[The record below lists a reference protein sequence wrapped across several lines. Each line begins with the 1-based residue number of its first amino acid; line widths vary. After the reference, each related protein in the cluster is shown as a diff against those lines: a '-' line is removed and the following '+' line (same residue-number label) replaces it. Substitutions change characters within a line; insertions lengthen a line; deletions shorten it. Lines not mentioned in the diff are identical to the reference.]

1 MCIKR
6 FYIYQCGC
14 QVSGPIYREYC
25 GVYLDNLRRITTQ
38 RWCHPRHRYEVPECR
53 RTRVSERVLDGRCE
67 SHLYTAW
74 LEDELKTE
82 QRRRERRGDLYR
94 PRGK

>member
-6 FYIYQCGC
+6 SYVYQCGC
-14 QVSGPIYREYC
+14 QVSGPICREYC

-38 RWCHPRHRYEVPECR
+38 RWCHRRHRYEVPECC
-53 RTRVSERVLDGRCE
+53 RTRVLERVNGRCE

-74 LEDELKTE
+74 LEDELRME

-94 PRGK
+94 PRGH